1 MRKPD
6 TIAYWLGDRLPARLA
21 LGLAVQQVAFLGALL
36 VISNLFVQSHSD
48 AIERLQFLDIAAA
61 ALIVMAVSLALQAW
75 GRFGI
80 GSGYFYPLQSTT
92 AVLPAIMLATRSG
105 GLTAAYGMIFVVALT
120 QILFSFLIIRL
131 RSIFTVEIA
140 GLAVL
145 LIGIG
150 LGQAGLSVVFA
161 AAPDG
166 SVPAPA
172 GYGVAALTFATMVA
186 INVWSRSRLKLFA
199 PLVGLMVGALAGWAA
214 GLVAAPDQ
222 DLFWQAPLFRLP
234 QLPVFGWSFD
244 LHAVLPYMVTGLMLS
259 VTSMGVQSV
268 AQRFNDADWE
278 QPDLKAMA
286 RGLRAEGLAHALAAA
301 INGLPMAASGGAV
314 SLAAS
319 SGVTSRYL
327 AYWTGAILLAI
338 AFLPKLVI
346 LSLLLPNAVTGGLL
360 LYLATF
366 TALSGLQ
373 LIGSRMLDNRRILA
387 IGSGL
392 ILGMS
397 FDRINPALEKLWP
410 AAGSAVFS
418 GMSLGLLTAAAL
430 AAIFRI
436 GVHRRAARRFAI
448 SELTLDEFTAFM
460 EGQGKLWGARH
471 DAVRRAEHA
480 SWQALD
486 MLLGGCI
493 DPAAPAIEL
502 STRFDEYSLTISF
515 AYQGD
520 APPISGTRPTPEE
533 LIEDESAGAR
543 LTGFLLGRLAE
554 TVRSRRNGADCVLQL
569 TFRN

>member
-6 TIAYWLGDRLPARLA
+6 TIVYWQGDRLPARVA

-36 VISNLFVQSHSD
+36 VISNLFLQSGKID
-48 AIERLQFLDIAAA
+48 RLQYLDMAAA
-61 ALIVMAVSLALQAW
+61 ALIVMAASLVLQSW

-80 GSGYFYPLQSTT
+80 GSGYFYPLQATT
-92 AVLPAIMLATRSG
+92 AVLPAMLLATQSG
-105 GLTAAYGMIFVVALT
+105 GLTAAYGMIFVIALV
-120 QILFSFLIIRL
+120 QILFSGLIIRL

-150 LGQAGLSVVFA
+150 LGQVGLSLVFT
-161 AAPDG
+161 APG
-166 SVPAPA
+166 GVEPAPPGYAVA
-172 GYGVAALTFATMVA
+172 GLTFATMVA

-199 PLVGLMVGALAGWAA
+199 PLVGLAVGALAGWAA
-214 GLVAAPDQ
+214 GLVGAEDQ
-222 DLFWQAPLFRLP
+222 LLFWQAPLFRLP
-234 QLPVFGWSFD
+234 QLPVFGWALD

-259 VTSMGVQSV
+259 VTSMGTQTV

-286 RGLRAEGLAHALAAA
+286 RGLRAEGIAHALAAA
-301 INGLPMAASGGAV
+301 INGLPMVASGGSV

-327 AYWTGAILLAI
+327 AYWTGALLLAI
-338 AFLPKLVI
+338 AFLPKLVV

-360 LYLATF
+360 LYLSTF

-373 LIGSRMLDNRRILA
+373 LIASRMLDNRRILA

-392 ILGMS
+392 IVGMT
-397 FDRINPALEKLWP
+397 FDRLHEVLEKLWP
-410 AAGSAVFS
+410 AGGSAAFS
-418 GMSLGLLTAAAL
+418 GMSLGLLTAAGL

-436 GVHRRAARRFAI
+436 GVHRRASRSFPI
-448 SELTLDEFTAFM
+448 TDLTLDEFTAFM
-460 EGQGKLWGARH
+460 EQQGKLWGARP

-486 MLLGGCI
+486 MLLGGFI
-493 DPAAPAIEL
+493 DPAAAAIEL
-502 STRFDEYSLTISF
+502 STRFDEFSLTIVF
-515 AYQGD
+515 AYRGEV
-520 APPISGTRPTPEE
+520 PPITGTRPTPDE
-533 LIEDESAGAR
+533 LIADEGAGAR
-543 LTGFLLGRLAE
+543 LTGYLLGQLAE
-554 TVRSRRNGADCVLQL
+554 TVRSRHSGADCMLQL
-569 TFRN
+569 TFVP